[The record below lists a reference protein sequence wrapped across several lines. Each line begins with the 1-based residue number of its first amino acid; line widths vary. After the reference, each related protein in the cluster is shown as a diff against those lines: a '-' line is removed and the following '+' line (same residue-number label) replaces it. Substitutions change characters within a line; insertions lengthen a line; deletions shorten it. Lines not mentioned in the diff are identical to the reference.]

1 MPSNPTKRIS
11 WQTVALVLLATV
23 LAGCSGQRLSDY
35 QEREPE
41 LVPDQFFQGELWAR
55 GVVKDWRGRVI
66 RTFDAEIEA
75 SWDDDGVGTLDEVF
89 YFDDGEEQVRIWTL
103 TPSEDAEGY
112 TGTAGDV
119 VEPGHMRYQGN
130 AIHMNYVLEIEYG
143 DGTTTVRMDD
153 WMYLVT
159 EDTLINRTRMSKWG
173 LTVGEVVLTMHRL
186 PSD

>member
-1 MPSNPTKRIS
+1 MPRLPFHPLS
-11 WQTVALVLLATV
+11 WQTVALMLAV
-23 LAGCSGQRLSDY
+23 FLLAGCSSQRLTDY
-35 QEREPE
+35 ADREPQLTPE
-41 LVPDQFFQGELWAR
+41 TFFQGDLWAR
-55 GVVKDWRGRVI
+55 GVVKDWRGRVT

-75 SWDDDGVGTLDEVF
+75 SWDEDGVGTLDEIF
-89 YFDDGEEQVRIWTL
+89 YFDDGEEEVRIWTL
-103 TPSEDAEGY
+103 TPREDGDGY

-119 VEPGHMRYQGN
+119 VEPGHMRYEGN
-130 AIHMNYVLEIEYG
+130 AIHMNYVLEIAYG

-173 LTVGEVVLTMHRL
+173 LTVGEVVLTIHRL